1 MRTISYKCDRCKK
14 PMTSRG
20 ATKINLSVQK
30 GADTPEKKSYD
41 FCTSCFLKVKC
52 SFMGLL
58 IPDEESEESD
68 VNGPDPVSIKEGQD
82 ASGLITGP
90 IKEADRREIL
100 RLYVEEGMD
109 PDMIAKKMNRLPRG
123 IKRAINTA
131 EKTGELADLRAKAK
145 TESEGALLSE
155 IMGDGYQAAPKTEI
169 IGGKKY
175 DVGSIMA
182 LKKAGWKIS
191 DIAAEKHYDETVVAL
206 LLEKY
211 LLNT

>member
-14 PMTSRG
+14 PMAPRG
-20 ATKINLSVQK
+20 ATKINLSIQK
-30 GADTPEKKSYD
+30 GVDVPEKKSYD
-41 FCTSCFLKVKC
+41 FCTACFLKVKC
-52 SFMGLL
+52 AFLGSL
-58 IPDEESEESD
+58 IPDEENNVTGSD
-68 VNGPDPVSIKEGQD
+68 SVSIKEGQNV
-82 ASGLITGP
+82 SGLITGP

-131 EKTGELADLRAKAK
+131 EKTGELAELLSKAK
-145 TESEGALLSE
+145 KDNENAILSE
-155 IMGDGYQAAPKTEI
+155 IMGDGYQAAPKTEVI
-169 IGGKKY
+169 NGKKY
-175 DVGSIMA
+175 DVGSILA

-191 DIAAEKHYDETVVAL
+191 DIAAEKHYDETAVAL

-211 LLNT
+211 SLNA

>member
-52 SFMGLL
+52 SFMGSL
-58 IPDEESEESD
+58 IPDEESD

-169 IGGKKY
+169 INGKKY

-211 LLNT
+211 LLNA